1 MTNEIVLNGKAIALM
16 SVGINNQLNTKQQ
29 ALLKLL
35 HECLKKNKPLNWDL
49 MVKFFVENVDSTG
62 CDYNYDT
69 KEYVYFDIM
78 KSYKNYDDDWIY
90 GTRTRIRQWF
100 ANNMGSMILKG
111 SILALPV
118 IEIN

>member
-35 HECLKKNKPLNWDL
+35 HECLKKNEPLNWDL
-49 MVKFFVENVDSTG
+49 MIDFYIKNVDNYHSHYVWNG
-62 CDYNYDT
+62 FNDYTVTKILIDKNKINDT
-69 KEYVYFDIM
+69 
-78 KSYKNYDDDWIY
+78 Y
-90 GTRTRIRQWF
+90 GLKPRIRNWF
-100 ANNMGSMILKG
+100 ATNMGSMILKG